1 MGGTQNN
8 GGHQVTQGRPR
19 EEDASPAGR
28 EAKVREIFRAQ
39 RPLLEALFVKDG
51 KALVAR
57 CLQSAIA
64 ALKMRDKKT
73 GALMLEKIS
82 PEQIAEKCI
91 ACHAMGLEPITEAYL
106 IAYGTDLQIIRSP
119 QGLIKLM
126 ANAGWRVEARAV
138 REGDFFEHDLGDEG
152 FIKHRKPFGQNGRR
166 ETPISGAYA
175 FAKHVDGG
183 PTIREVLSWDDLEAY
198 RSQSK
203 QANGPMWTDNY
214 EGAARKTA
222 IHRLAELIPLPAEA
236 RTGFR
241 QNDVGGIEIPEEIM
255 VAVRNRLIA
264 EVRADIGLTAPS
276 QPSPK
281 DSYPTP
287 EDAAMDAQAFAGD
300 AS

>member
-73 GALMLEKIS
+73 GMVLLEKIS

-152 FIKHRKPFGQNGRR
+152 FIKHRKVSARR
-166 ETPISGAYA
+166 ESPVTFAYA
-175 FAKHVDGG
+175 FARHVDGG
-183 PTIREVLSWDDLEAY
+183 PIIREVFSRDDIETH
-198 RSQSK
+198 RSASK
-203 QANGPMWTDNY
+203 QPNGPMWTDHY
-214 EGAARKTA
+214 EGACRKTMIHA
-222 IHRLAELIPLPAEA
+222 IAELTSLPAEA
-236 RTGFR
+236 RAGLK
-241 QNDVGGIEIPEEIM
+241 QNELGGIEIPEEIM

-276 QPSPK
+276 HPSPK
-281 DSYPTP
+281 DGYPTP
-287 EDAAMDAQAFAGD
+287 EDAALDAQAFAGD